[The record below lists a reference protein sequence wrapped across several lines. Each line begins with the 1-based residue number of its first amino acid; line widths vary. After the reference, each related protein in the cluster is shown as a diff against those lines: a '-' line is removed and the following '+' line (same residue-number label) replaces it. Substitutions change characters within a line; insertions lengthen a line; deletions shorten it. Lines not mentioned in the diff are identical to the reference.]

1 MLHVLHCTSIVCI
14 IVGGYRAHVLS
25 GSISGIL
32 PYAGEEDRGDG
43 NISMLES
50 GCRLGENEHAQG
62 HVNHPQSLPNVLN
75 LMQAATYQK
84 QGQMRCATN
93 SALDHY
99 RLLTC
104 LKTTKMTNSEPG
116 IYGRYARQ
124 RSKINHRARIWSS
137 AEGDAQAFHWLGM
150 TTQGEQA
157 VG

>member
-43 NISMLES
+43 NISMPGS
-50 GCRLGENEHAQG
+50 GCRLGKNEHAQG

-75 LMQAATYQK
+75 LKQAATYQK
-84 QGQMRCATN
+84 QGQMRCAAN

-99 RLLTC
+99 SAADLL
-104 LKTTKMTNSEPG
+104 KNDKND
-116 IYGRYARQ
+116 Q
-124 RSKINHRARIWSS
+124 
-137 AEGDAQAFHWLGM
+137 
-150 TTQGEQA
+150 
-157 VG
+157 